1 MEKKGET
8 MCVRDKIAVLSFD
21 EMSIGGEWSYDK
33 GKDILYKPHEK
44 VQVAMLRGLFGNWRQ
59 PIYYDFDMPDHQD
72 VIPNLIREVEGA
84 GYPIVDITS

>member
-1 MEKKGET
+1 M
-8 MCVRDKIAVLSFD
+8 LSFD
-21 EMSIGGEWSYDK
+21 EMSTGSEWSYDK

-59 PIYYDFDMPDHQD
+59 TFYYEFDMPDLQE

-84 GYPIVDITS
+84 GILL